1 MSDSKRKLHDLVKSA
16 SERGYVTIK
25 DIMHVAEDNEE
36 DLEEDSSIEES
47 IDEFENLSVS
57 LKDMG
62 IEIHSYDDGASS
74 PDSESLEE
82 DDNESDE
89 QDTSSSFFGATDDP
103 VKQYLRQISP
113 IKLLMRNEEINT
125 AKKIEEEKILKLK
138 SLFMNL
144 HFSSMFSRWANGL
157 NDINTEMTLRE
168 IIEIEASYNN
178 FFYDAQQNDED
189 IEEVGITESDQDS
202 DIDDSISINTN
213 TDEKYVNSSKEIG
226 KNISISE
233 LERELLPHIISIF
246 EEIGSL
252 SDSAFDILNKNPGA
266 IKITYTKDKKEEL
279 CISESL
285 EEIYD
290 KMYISVSKLKFNEKM
305 LNGVVDFLGEF
316 YSQII
321 ANEKKILEILKS
333 DGVKNIDIHFIKSI
347 QSIES
352 LSGFDI
358 SNEALEKIN
367 DLILDLRVVYGEIG
381 LPSDIFKYV
390 YTKKIKKHEKLAN
403 DAKNQMVESN
413 LRLVISIAKKYVN
426 RGMSFSDLIQEGNI
440 GLMKAVDKFDYKK
453 GHKFSTYAT
462 WWVRQAITRAIADS
476 GSIVRKPVHIHE
488 TSNKVMKTK
497 RRMFH
502 ENGHEATL
510 DELAS
515 ACSMSV
521 DKVKKALKVNQDP
534 ISLESPISSDDDC
547 GGSYSD
553 FLADNNSVNQMDI
566 VLANSLRTALDE
578 ALSTLSHRE
587 EKILRMRFRL
597 MDKFS
602 NGIPNVSKNAQ
613 KSNSDIDV
621 TEGEFSTMLKK
632 QKTKKR
638 KSKLSDKEVDKEIEQ
653 NFEDDSEEEGLEG
666 DSFWKY
672 VHLKYGN
679 GLTLEQVGSV
689 FGVTRERIRQIE
701 AKALRRLRI
710 QSRSGKLR
718 TFL

>member
-1 MSDSKRKLHDLVKSA
+1 MPDSKKKLHDLVKSA

-25 DIMHVAEDNEE
+25 DIIHAAEENDDESEEDN
-36 DLEEDSSIEES
+36 LEES
-47 IDEFENLSVS
+47 IDEFES
-57 LKDMG
+57 L
-62 IEIHSYDDGASS
+62 
-74 PDSESLEE
+74 SESLRSMDVDIHSDDDIPVTSGALEE
-82 DDNESDE
+82 ESEAEEQESDG
-89 QDTSSSFFGATDDP
+89 SFFGATDDP

-113 IKLLMRNEEINT
+113 IKLLVRDEEIKT
-125 AKKIEEEKILKLK
+125 AKKIEEEKILKVK
-138 SLFMNL
+138 FLFMNL
-144 HFSSMFSRWANGL
+144 HFSSMFSRWAECLKDMNT
-157 NDINTEMTLRE
+157 DISLRD
-168 IIEIEASYNN
+168 IIEVEASYNN
-178 FFYDAQQNDED
+178 FFRVDEASTFDENFSANTVDKDA
-189 IEEVGITESDQDS
+189 
-202 DIDDSISINTN
+202 IDKD
-213 TDEKYVNSSKEIG
+213 DVEFKDASKEAI
-226 KNISISE
+226 KNVSVSE
-233 LERELLPHIISIF
+233 LEKEFLPHVISMF
-246 EEIGSL
+246 ETVSEL
-252 SDSAFDILNKNPGA
+252 NDTAFDIINKESDA
-266 IKITYTKDKKEEL
+266 IKIILDKENKQDL
-279 CISESL
+279 YITSHL
-285 EEIYD
+285 QNIYD
-290 KMYISVSKLKFNEKM
+290 NMYDSVSKLKFNEKT
-305 LNGVVDFLGEF
+305 LNGIIDFLGEF
-316 YSQII
+316 NSQII
-321 ANEKKILEILKS
+321 ANEKKILGILKK
-333 DGVKNIDIHFIKSI
+333 DKNNNVNNVSATDIEGI

-352 LSGFDI
+352 LSKFSMSEEDMKNI
-358 SNEALEKIN
+358 D
-367 DLILDLRVVYGEIG
+367 DLISDLRVVSGEIG
-381 LPSDIFKYV
+381 LPIDVFKYI
-390 YTKKIKKHEKLAN
+390 YSKKIKKHEKLAN

-502 ENGHEATL
+502 ENGYEATV
-510 DELAS
+510 DELALACNMS
-515 ACSMSV
+515 A

-547 GGSYSD
+547 GGNYSD
-553 FLADNNSVNQMDI
+553 FLADSNSVSQMDI

-602 NGIPNVSKNAQ
+602 NGIPNIKNTQQSKNDTDITEDEF
-613 KSNSDIDV
+613 SDII
-621 TEGEFSTMLKK
+621 KK
-632 QKTKKR
+632 QKTKKK
-638 KSKLSDKEVDKEIEQ
+638 KSKSINDSEEKEQ
-653 NFEDDSEEEGLEG
+653 NFEDESEQDDDEG

>member
-1 MSDSKRKLHDLVKSA
+1 MPDSKKKLHDLIKSA

-25 DIMHVAEDNEE
+25 DIIHAAEENDDESEEDN
-36 DLEEDSSIEES
+36 LEES
-47 IDEFENLSVS
+47 IDEFES
-57 LKDMG
+57 L
-62 IEIHSYDDGASS
+62 
-74 PDSESLEE
+74 SESLRSMDVDIHSDDDIPVTSEALEE
-82 DDNESDE
+82 ESESEEQESDG
-89 QDTSSSFFGATDDP
+89 SFFGATDDP

-113 IKLLMRNEEINT
+113 IKLLVRDEEIKT
-125 AKKIEEEKILKLK
+125 AKKIEEEKILKVK
-138 SLFMNL
+138 FLFMNL
-144 HFSSMFSRWANGL
+144 HFSSMFSRWAECLKDMNT
-157 NDINTEMTLRE
+157 DISLRD
-168 IIEIEASYNN
+168 IIEVEASYNN
-178 FFYDAQQNDED
+178 FFRVDEASTFDENFSANTVDKDA
-189 IEEVGITESDQDS
+189 
-202 DIDDSISINTN
+202 IDKD
-213 TDEKYVNSSKEIG
+213 DVEFKDASKEAI
-226 KNISISE
+226 KNVSVSE
-233 LERELLPHIISIF
+233 LEKEFLPHVISMF
-246 EEIGSL
+246 ETVSEL
-252 SDSAFDILNKNPGA
+252 NDTAFDIINKESDA
-266 IKITYTKDKKEEL
+266 IKIILDKENKQDL
-279 CISESL
+279 YITSHL
-285 EEIYD
+285 QNIYD
-290 KMYISVSKLKFNEKM
+290 NMYDSVSKLKFNEKT
-305 LNGVVDFLGEF
+305 LNGIIDFLGEF
-316 YSQII
+316 NSQII
-321 ANEKKILEILKS
+321 ANEKKILGILKK
-333 DGVKNIDIHFIKSI
+333 DKNNNVNNVSATDIEGI

-352 LSGFDI
+352 LSKFSMSEEDMKNI
-358 SNEALEKIN
+358 D
-367 DLILDLRVVYGEIG
+367 DLISDLRVVSGEIG
-381 LPSDIFKYV
+381 LPIDVFKYI
-390 YTKKIKKHEKLAN
+390 YSKKIKKHEKLAN

-502 ENGHEATL
+502 ENGYEATV
-510 DELAS
+510 DELALACNMS
-515 ACSMSV
+515 A

-547 GGSYSD
+547 GGNYSD
-553 FLADNNSVNQMDI
+553 FLADSNSVSQMDI

-602 NGIPNVSKNAQ
+602 NGIPNIKNTQQSKNDTDITEDEF
-613 KSNSDIDV
+613 SDII
-621 TEGEFSTMLKK
+621 KK
-632 QKTKKR
+632 QKTKKK
-638 KSKLSDKEVDKEIEQ
+638 KSKSINDSEEKEQ
-653 NFEDDSEEEGLEG
+653 NFEDESEQDDDEG